1 MPLFSEDPKISI
13 AVPLFL
19 KASTG
24 AVKWRFQY
32 GLSRGFHTLPR
43 LRPETPTWHFWPLF
57 QRTSNSTVE
66 GSLRES
72 FWTHA
77 QCRRGKHYAELWW
90 LVIRWCPIY
99 FWRIVHHT
107 FSLLSVSAQ
116 GLESEG
122 RRGCGRTAKK
132 PRKAGVANLGN
143 FLGGFQTWREGPNHI
158 NVDRIRRDMSR
169 FSITQGSE
177 RVVKFQRWW

>member
-1 MPLFSEDPKISI
+1 MVCQEVSIRFLALGLKLRLDIFGFFFNVQGIPQLRVRWDNLSELMPN
-13 AVPLFL
+13 A
-19 KASTG
+19 G
-24 AVKWRFQY
+24 
-32 GLSRGFHTLPR
+32 
-43 LRPETPTWHFWPLF
+43 
-57 QRTSNSTVE
+57 VE
-66 GSLRES
+66 YY
-72 FWTHA
+72 T
-77 QCRRGKHYAELWW
+77 ELWW

-99 FWRIVHHT
+99 FWRIVQHT

-132 PRKAGVANLGN
+132 PRKAGVANLSN

-158 NVDRIRRDMSR
+158 NVDSIRRDMSR

-177 RVVKFQRWW
+177 RVVRFQWWW